1 MDSSNLSSWQCATM
15 RDRLVPAAQ
24 LLSRWS
30 GRMIQGDFAPGDRLS
45 LATNEALGAVSELT
59 MRLHRI
65 AEPTPLRLSD
75 RPTEGERRSR
85 KDG

>member
-1 MDSSNLSSWQCATM
+1 MDSTDLTRQQCAIM

-30 GRMIQGDFAPGDRLS
+30 GRMIQRDFAPEDRLA

-65 AEPTPLRLSD
+65 AEPTPLRVSD
-75 RPTEGERRSR
+75 RPTEGERRAQR
-85 KDG
+85 